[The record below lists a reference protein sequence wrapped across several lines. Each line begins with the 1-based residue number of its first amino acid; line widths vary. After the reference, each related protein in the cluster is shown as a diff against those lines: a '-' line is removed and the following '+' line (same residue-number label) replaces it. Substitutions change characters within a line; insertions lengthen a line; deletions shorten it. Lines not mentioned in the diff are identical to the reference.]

1 MSRALSRE
9 QIVRL
14 IEGVNLAGSREEAE
28 ALIRKA
34 NNKGDCSDGDA
45 AYAERSR
52 RLQEAY
58 RDEGSD
64 DVPGQWGIAHDAKLY
79 RRMRLHQLL
88 MAVHRMAARMDQ
100 LDPPKRR
107 RGAPGGGQRWRSA
120 LQVAAYLVERRKE
133 AWRIGNGNVP
143 AKKTVKFVDEVIAD
157 MHTWDATKRS
167 RWLRF
172 KRLSQGKVL
181 ALLREQKSRR
191 L

>member
-9 QIVRL
+9 QIERL

-28 ALIRKA
+28 ALIREA
-34 NNKGDCSDGDA
+34 NNKGECSDGDA

-64 DVPGQWGIAHDAKLY
+64 DVPEKWGPARNANLY
-79 RRMRLHQLL
+79 RVMRIHQLR
-88 MAVHRMAARMDQ
+88 MAAHRMATQLDQ
-100 LDPPKRR
+100 LDPPKRK
-107 RGAPGGGQRWRSA
+107 RGAPGGQRWQSA

-133 AWRIGNGNVP
+133 AWRIRNGNLP
-143 AKKTVKFVDEVIAD
+143 AEETVKFVDEVIAD
-157 MHTWDATKRS
+157 MNTWDATKRS
-167 RWLRF
+167 RWLPF

-181 ALLREQKSRR
+181 ALLREQKGRR